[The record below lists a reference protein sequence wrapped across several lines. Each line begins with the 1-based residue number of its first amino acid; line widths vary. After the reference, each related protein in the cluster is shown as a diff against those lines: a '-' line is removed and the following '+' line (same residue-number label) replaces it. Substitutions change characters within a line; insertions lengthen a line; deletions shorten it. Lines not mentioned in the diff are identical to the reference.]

1 MCDGNKSY
9 AVVFTYSWDN
19 DAAVYLFDTENE
31 AADFLYGAY
40 EAEFRNDM
48 ECGFGSDGFLDES
61 RGYARIVKPSVH
73 SAFENEVTE
82 FHLARVY
89 E

>member
-1 MCDGNKSY
+1 MKSY

-19 DAAVYLFDTENE
+19 DAAVYLFDTEEE
-31 AADFLYGAY
+31 AADFLSGAY
-40 EAEFRNDM
+40 DAEVKNDV
-48 ECGFGSDGFLDES
+48 ECGFES
-61 RGYARIVKPSVH
+61 EYFVDCEDDLRFARIIRH
-73 SAFENEVTE
+73 SMLGDDITE